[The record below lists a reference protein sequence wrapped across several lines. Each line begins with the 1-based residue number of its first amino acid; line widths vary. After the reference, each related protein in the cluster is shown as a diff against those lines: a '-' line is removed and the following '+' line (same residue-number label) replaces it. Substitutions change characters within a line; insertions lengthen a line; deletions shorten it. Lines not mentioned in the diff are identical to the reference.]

1 MPPLIESVLTT
12 MRLRSRTRGGRHCA
26 VCGESVESDDDRIRL
41 RGMFVHRR
49 CATYRTRRDARGAR
63 RV

>member
-1 MPPLIESVLTT
+1 

-26 VCGESVESDDDRIRL
+26 VCGESVEDDDDRIRL

-49 CATYRTRRDARGAR
+49 CATYRTRRDARGASGAR